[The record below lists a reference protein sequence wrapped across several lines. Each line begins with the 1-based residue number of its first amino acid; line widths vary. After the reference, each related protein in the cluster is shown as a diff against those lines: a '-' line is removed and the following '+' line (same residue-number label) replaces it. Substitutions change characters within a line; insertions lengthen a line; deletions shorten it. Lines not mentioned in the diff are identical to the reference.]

1 MLAAPAPGF
10 SGPAARRIRRH
21 FCTTHALTI
30 MAKNRRKRVNADKRQ
45 ENWVDRLVAVNR
57 VSKVVKGGRRFSFNT
72 VVVVGNEDGL
82 VGAGLGKAND
92 VSSAISKGAEDA
104 KKNLVRVPIRDGT
117 IPHEV
122 IGQQDAGR
130 VLLKPAA
137 PGTGVIAG
145 GGVRAVLECA
155 GLSNVLSKSLGT
167 SNPHNQVAAT
177 INALDRLEDA
187 IEVARRRGI
196 PLEKVF
202 NG

>member
-1 MLAAPAPGF
+1 
-10 SGPAARRIRRH
+10 
-21 FCTTHALTI
+21 
-30 MAKNRRKRVNADKRQ
+30 MADRKEQKRVNAEKRQ
-45 ENWVDRLVAVNR
+45 ENWVDRLVSVNR

-82 VGAGLGKAND
+82 VGAGLGKANE
-92 VSSAISKGAEDA
+92 VSSAISKGADDA
-104 KKNLVRVPIRDGT
+104 KKNVIRVPMRDGT
-117 IPHEV
+117 IPHKV
-122 IGQQDAGR
+122 VGKQDAGK

-155 GLSNVLSKSLGT
+155 GYRNVLTKSHGT
-167 SNPHNQVAAT
+167 SNPHNQVKAT
-177 INALDRLEDA
+177 INALAETEDA
-187 IEVARRRGI
+187 LEVARRRGI

>member
-1 MLAAPAPGF
+1 
-10 SGPAARRIRRH
+10 
-21 FCTTHALTI
+21 
-30 MAKNRRKRVNADKRQ
+30 MANRKERKRVNAEKRQ
-45 ENWVDRLVAVNR
+45 ENWVDRLVSVNR

-82 VGAGLGKAND
+82 VGVGLGKANE
-92 VSSAISKGAEDA
+92 VSSAISKGADDA
-104 KKNLVRVPIRDGT
+104 KKNVFRVPIRDGT
-117 IPHEV
+117 IPYKV
-122 IGQQDAGR
+122 VGKQDAGK

-155 GLSNVLSKSLGT
+155 GYRNVLTKSIGT
-167 SNPHNQVAAT
+167 SNPHNQVKAT
-177 INALDRLEDA
+177 INALADLEDA
-187 IEVARRRGI
+187 LEVARRRDI

>member
-1 MLAAPAPGF
+1 
-10 SGPAARRIRRH
+10 
-21 FCTTHALTI
+21 
-30 MAKNRRKRVNADKRQ
+30 MADRKERKRVNAEKRQ

-82 VGAGLGKAND
+82 VGAGLGKANE
-92 VSSAISKGAEDA
+92 VSSAISKGADDA
-104 KKNLVRVPIRDGT
+104 KKNVIRVPLRDGT
-117 IPHEV
+117 IPHKV
-122 IGQQDAGR
+122 VGKQDAGE

-155 GLSNVLSKSLGT
+155 GYRNVLTKSIGT
-167 SNPHNQVAAT
+167 SNPHNQVKAT
-177 INALDRLEDA
+177 INALAETEDA
-187 IEVARRRGI
+187 LEVARRRDI